1 LRLPRTRISVII
13 STYLIPAVQRQVR
26 VLDFAP
32 IESRSVVNLM
42 GATPAGREILKTSRN
57 GVGESSHAIDF
68 GQAIYPATTPGANL
82 DAVNRLSVQKVSE
95 FLDTLTSK
103 KPQTVKLFDWVRQNI
118 AWATSEAVYGV
129 RNLF

>member
-1 LRLPRTRISVII
+1 MCTLGLPRTRIVVIN

-32 IESRSVVNLM
+32 IESRAVVNL
-42 GATPAGREILKTSRN
+42 TPAGREILNMSHN
-57 GVGESSHAIDF
+57 GVGESSHAIEF
-68 GQAIYPATTPGANL
+68 GQAIYPTTTPDANL
-82 DAVNRLSVQKVSE
+82 DAVNRLSVQKVSV

-118 AWATSEAVYGV
+118 AWATSEAVCGF
-129 RNLF
+129 RNPF